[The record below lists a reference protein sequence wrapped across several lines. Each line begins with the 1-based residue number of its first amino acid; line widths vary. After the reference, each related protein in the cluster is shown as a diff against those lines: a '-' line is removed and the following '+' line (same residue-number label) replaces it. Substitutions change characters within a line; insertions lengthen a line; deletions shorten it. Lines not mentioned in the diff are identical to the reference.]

1 MPAWPGKL
9 IALEGPD
16 GGGKGT
22 QMGHL
27 WQAIQQANRP
37 ALRTF
42 EAGATETG
50 KTLRSLVLDKDLA
63 TRDGEMDWL
72 TSAMLFMADRRHNL
86 LRNIIP
92 ALNRGE
98 LVVSDRFALSTIA
111 YQGYGLEGGNA
122 EMMIDLTRKVLTPDW
137 ASQPVLPDLWL
148 VLDVPAEVGMQ
159 RKGKQLH
166 HTLDR
171 LEEKG
176 TTLQERVRHG
186 YLQLLNHPLTQG
198 RAVKI
203 DATQTEAQVHHA
215 ILAELNQRL
224 GLALQPVL

>member
-22 QMGHL
+22 QMNHL
-27 WQAIQQANRP
+27 WQSIQNAKLL
-37 ALRTF
+37 AHRTF

-50 KTLRSLVLDKDLA
+50 KTLRSLVLDKELA
-63 TRDGEMDWL
+63 ARDGEMDWL

-86 LRNIIP
+86 LHKIIP

-98 LVVSDRFALSTIA
+98 VVVSDRFALSTIA

-122 EMMIDLTRKVLTPDW
+122 EVMIDLTQKVLTPDW

-148 VLDVPAEVGMQ
+148 VLDVPAEVGMS
-159 RKGKQLH
+159 RKGKQVN

-176 TTLQERVRHG
+176 ESLQERVRSG

-198 RAVKI
+198 RAMRI
-203 DATQTEAQVHHA
+203 DATQTEAQVHQA
-215 ILAELNQRL
+215 ILGELNQRF
-224 GLALQPVL
+224 GLALKPVI